1 MAAPAPAPAPPRMGE
16 QINGRNG
23 VSVPPKSQLSYVVT
37 ITLPQPSIR
46 FEVPRVFVK
55 AVHGIRSHSQ
65 SENGGNN
72 MKKYWE
78 LSKRSIGKK
87 VGSMFSKVF
96 GSPKVED
103 VSLRGNVKVDKG
115 GNDFTTMGTQGIV
128 LKENTG
134 KFNCLGSFRLKTR
147 SSSSNHGNGRMLKS
161 ALWMKRMGRKTEK
174 EELCNRRIL
183 MGKKCRPLV

>member
-1 MAAPAPAPAPPRMGE
+1 MEE

-23 VSVPPKSQLSYVVT
+23 FSVPPKSQLSYVVN

-55 AVHGIRSHSQ
+55 AVHGIRSHGQ

-96 GSPKVED
+96 GSPKAED
-103 VSLRGNVKVDKG
+103 VSFRGNVKVDKG
-115 GNDFTTMGTQGIV
+115 GNDF
-128 LKENTG
+128 
-134 KFNCLGSFRLKTR
+134 NCLGSSRLKT
-147 SSSSNHGNGRMLKS
+147 SSSSHGKGRMLKS
-161 ALWMKRMGRKTEK
+161 ALRMKRMGRKTEK

-183 MGKKCRPLV
+183 MGKRCRPLL

>member
-1 MAAPAPAPAPPRMGE
+1 MAAPAPPRMEE

-23 VSVPPKSQLSYVVT
+23 PKSQLSYVVT

-55 AVHGIRSHSQ
+55 AVHGIRSHGQ
-65 SENGGNN
+65 SNN

-96 GSPKVED
+96 ASPKVGE
-103 VSLRGNVKVDKG
+103 VSFRGNVKVDKG
-115 GNDFTTMGTQGIV
+115 GNDF
-128 LKENTG
+128 
-134 KFNCLGSFRLKTR
+134 NCLGSFRLKT
-147 SSSSNHGNGRMLKS
+147 SSSHGKGRMLKS
-161 ALWMKRMGRKTEK
+161 ALRMKRMGRKTEK

-183 MGKKCRPLV
+183 MGKKCRPLL